1 MKAPAKIN
9 YDLFI
14 TGRREDGYHLL
25 NSKFIPIEDLHDDV
39 EIDLVGISLALGG
52 SRLCG
57 IGTQFNALR
66 AATRACPY
74 KHSRKQHNPV
84 GVPLVGTQKK
94 KWKVGDPLALEVS
107 RLCGMGAQDR
117 YWRNK
122 WHFKTPK
129 ISLEI
134 VGNSH
139 IPNDKS
145 NLVWKAAETFL
156 NYVRNPLS
164 IKIKLTKRIP
174 VSAGLGGGSSDAA
187 AVLKLLNQQFPIPKD
202 KLTKIATSIG
212 ADVPFFLESKP
223 AIVSG
228 IGEIIEPIEST
239 EKLPIL
245 LISPKISISAAEAY
259 KLYKKSDVEFSKV
272 DRTNSRN
279 DLEKPVLNKYIAL
292 RLIRSELE
300 KIKTAKEIR
309 MTGSGSTFFMTFD
322 SIEDAEQAQQELQS
336 LKIAEFGMWI
346 AEL

>member
-25 NSKFIPIEDLHDDV
+25 NSKFIPIENLHDDV
-39 EIDLVGISLALGG
+39 EIDLVGVS
-52 SRLCG
+52 
-57 IGTQFNALR
+57 
-66 AATRACPY
+66 
-74 KHSRKQHNPV
+74 V
-84 GVPLVGTQKK
+84 
-94 KWKVGDPLALEVS
+94 ALEVS
-107 RLCGMGAQDR
+107 RLCGMGTQKKKWKVGAPLVGAQGR

-134 VGNSH
+134 VGNSQ

-145 NLVWKAAETFL
+145 NLVWKAAEAFL
-156 NYVRNPLS
+156 NYVRKPLS

-202 KLTKIATSIG
+202 RLIKIAASIG

-228 IGEIIEPIEST
+228 IGELIEPIEAP

-259 KLYKKSDVEFSKV
+259 KLYKKSDVEFSKI
-272 DRTNSRN
+272 DRTNPKN

-322 SIEDAEQAQQELQS
+322 SVEDAEQAQQELHS
-336 LKIAEFGMWI
+336 LKIAECGMWI
-346 AEL
+346 TEL

>member
-25 NSKFIPIEDLHDDV
+25 NSKFIPIENLHDDV
-39 EIDLVGISLALGG
+39 EIDLVG
-52 SRLCG
+52 
-57 IGTQFNALR
+57 
-66 AATRACPY
+66 
-74 KHSRKQHNPV
+74 
-84 GVPLVGTQKK
+84 VPLVATQKK
-94 KWKVGDPLALEVS
+94 KWKVGAPLV
-107 RLCGMGAQDR
+107 GAQGR
-117 YWRNK
+117 YWRKK

-134 VGNSH
+134 IGNSQ

-145 NLVWKAAETFL
+145 NLVWKAAEAFL
-156 NYVRNPLS
+156 NYVRKPLS

-187 AVLKLLNQQFPIPKD
+187 AVLKLLNQQFPIPND
-202 KLTKIATSIG
+202 KLIEIAASIG
-212 ADVPFFLESKP
+212 ADVPFFLESKL

-228 IGEIIEPIEST
+228 IGEIIEPIEAT
-239 EKLPIL
+239 EKQPIL

-259 KLYKKSDVEFSKV
+259 KLYKKSDVEFSKL

-292 RLIRSELE
+292 RLISSELE

-309 MTGSGSTFFMTFD
+309 MTGSGSTFFMVFY

-336 LKIAEFGMWI
+336 LKIAECGMWI